1 MYKTIASR
9 LTANFQVDGSHLN
22 RYLMRQS
29 TVQKSLLEDL
39 VLHDQI
45 LIPTP
50 DFLTADGL
58 ILIIGEKGMIDL
70 LEVIFVQYFVA
81 LNND

>member
-1 MYKTIASR
+1 MYRNIASR
-9 LTANFQVDGSHLN
+9 LTAHFQVDGSHLN
-22 RYLMRQS
+22 RYLDRRS
-29 TVQKSLLEDL
+29 VVQKSLLEEL

-58 ILIIGEKGMIDL
+58 ILITGEKGMIDL
-70 LEVIFVQYFVA
+70 LESERFRFI
-81 LNND
+81 